1 MNVVLNCHQLSQVV
15 RSTNEKQTKRQA
27 SKQKK
32 KKTNKFSKSV
42 SLPKKQEWRCPGDWS
57 RSYGRASMQ
66 LWQLAVPQCSYGRPT
81 MATMAAWQ
89 DSHPSVTQDHYL
101 ACILSTCSLKDG
113 HITWNTIRIWGC
125 QCSGPTK
132 KCLFEIVHLNKL
144 RQLYIVVI
152 MPVIKVPPSTSSS
165 ASPPSWPLMD
175 VCLR

>member
-1 MNVVLNCHQLSQVV
+1 MASEIHVASRIFSSTFSHFHPLSSTFINVYPLSSSFTQFYPLSSTVTLNCRVTMNVVLNCHQLSQVV

-27 SKQKK
+27 SRQKK
-32 KKTNKFSKSV
+32 NKTNKFSKSD

-66 LWQLAVPQCSYGRPT
+66 LWQLAVPLCSYGRPT

-113 HITWNTIRIWGC
+113 HIT
-125 QCSGPTK
+125 
-132 KCLFEIVHLNKL
+132 
-144 RQLYIVVI
+144 
-152 MPVIKVPPSTSSS
+152 
-165 ASPPSWPLMD
+165 
-175 VCLR
+175 